1 MPRQRTLSN
10 TDTLEPD
17 QDLMFARPEF
27 WISNKTLSLPNLS
40 VIDYELQEIIFE
52 SAITNA
58 IRNLEYNTLYSL
70 LKVPVIFNE
79 ELLIHGI
86 IILLYGSFSLD
97 ILSKDYDYRHKNAAY
112 TFAALLQAMPPV
124 AYPLIASLIRENFWH
139 IEQESGFKILWPL
152 KFLDL
157 LLNVNYKIVEDENI
171 LLGIYEHY
179 LRYSTNFDPIIV
191 KNSTHYIY
199 DEQYMELINVTTK
212 FYMNDENFGSKILP
226 DKDII
231 VYEKFLDTAS
241 PLCFRK
247 ELIYKIIHTTSDEL
261 SLKDL
266 CRKKIRQTLR
276 KRDINYSIQS
286 LHIPTFL
293 KKYIMYM
300 ENGPGI
306 NEKDFQLTFK
316 TPYLLKSAY
325 NLMANSGPILR
336 ITENREI
343 DGSFLPFTFFFP
355 PPLCNF
361 SNL

>member
-1 MPRQRTLSN
+1 
-10 TDTLEPD
+10 
-17 QDLMFARPEF
+17 
-27 WISNKTLSLPNLS
+27 
-40 VIDYELQEIIFE
+40 
-52 SAITNA
+52 
-58 IRNLEYNTLYSL
+58 
-70 LKVPVIFNE
+70 
-79 ELLIHGI
+79 
-86 IILLYGSFSLD
+86 
-97 ILSKDYDYRHKNAAY
+97 
-112 TFAALLQAMPPV
+112 MPPV

-247 ELIYKIIHTTSDEL
+247 ELTYKIIHTTSDEL

-266 CRKKIRQTLR
+266 CRKKIRQILR

-316 TPYLLKSAY
+316 TPYLLKSAVQ
-325 NLMANSGPILR
+325 
-336 ITENREI
+336 
-343 DGSFLPFTFFFP
+343 FTGQ
-355 PPLCNF
+355 
-361 SNL
+361 